1 MKRKLNADDVP
12 EATSNGS
19 GKDSQQTR
27 PTFASLGLDSRLL
40 QAANL
45 QKFSTATPVQ
55 AKAIPLALGGQDVLG
70 MFSHLLAE
78 YNF

>member
-40 QAANL
+40 HAANQ
-45 QKFSTATPVQ
+45 QKFSTPTPVQ
-55 AKAIPLALGGQDVLG
+55 AKAIPLALGGKDVLG
-70 MFSHLLAE
+70 MCSCSCVEYSH
-78 YNF
+78 